1 MDTVNKNGKFPSN
14 YKVSPIDF
22 EKDKPLQTKPCLSR
36 GKREL
41 DVTYMIYDWLPYWK
55 HCPKSSA
62 LNSDSLSSD
71 IFELLAED
79 VGSLQIKR
87 VFHFWTRLWAGGPST
102 QFFPYGSLLMQ
113 NHLFVTSR
121 IRKLRSLLK
130 WTWPTAARSWDG
142 NNDSTVTFPVTILWG
157 LKLRHLTYRRWLID
171 I

>member
-1 MDTVNKNGKFPSN
+1 MLEMDTVNKNGKFPSN

-79 VGSLQIKR
+79 VGTLQIKR
-87 VFHFWTRLWAGGPST
+87 VLFFILDEVMSGWTLYAVLSLWFSVNAKSS
-102 QFFPYGSLLMQ
+102 FC
-113 NHLFVTSR
+113 N
-121 IRKLRSLLK
+121 
-130 WTWPTAARSWDG
+130 
-142 NNDSTVTFPVTILWG
+142 
-157 LKLRHLTYRRWLID
+157 
-171 I
+171 

>member
-1 MDTVNKNGKFPSN
+1 MLEMDTVNKNGKFPSN

-41 DVTYMIYDWLPYWK
+41 DVTYMNYDWLPYWK

-79 VGSLQIKR
+79 VGTLQIKR
-87 VFHFWTRLWAGGPST
+87 VL
-102 QFFPYGSLLMQ
+102 FFIFGRGYERVDP
-113 NHLFVTSR
+113 
-121 IRKLRSLLK
+121 LRSSFLMVLC
-130 WTWPTAARSWDG
+130 
-142 NNDSTVTFPVTILWG
+142 
-157 LKLRHLTYRRWLID
+157 
-171 I
+171 